1 MEKGGLFYLD
11 WAEQG
16 PERENYVESQGD
28 FVKVTS
34 EVHGEG
40 C

>member
-1 MEKGGLFYLD
+1 MERGCLLYLD
-11 WAEQG
+11 WVEQG
-16 PERENYVESQGD
+16 PERENDGESQSD

-34 EVHGEG
+34 EVHGGG